1 MARSPAPPPPRPAA
15 GQQSGPLSVRDDVPE
30 FDRIPPLFSRTPP
43 PAPPP
48 ARSVPLAGHIPPPL
62 PRDPAS
68 EPGAGLWP
76 EILGA
81 LIATLIAAVIVVL
94 ILMWKVV
101 R

>member
-15 GQQSGPLSVRDDVPE
+15 GRKSGPLSVRDDVPE
-30 FDRIPPLFSRTPP
+30 FDRIPPLFS
-43 PAPPP
+43 
-48 ARSVPLAGHIPPPL
+48 
-62 PRDPAS
+62 RDPAS